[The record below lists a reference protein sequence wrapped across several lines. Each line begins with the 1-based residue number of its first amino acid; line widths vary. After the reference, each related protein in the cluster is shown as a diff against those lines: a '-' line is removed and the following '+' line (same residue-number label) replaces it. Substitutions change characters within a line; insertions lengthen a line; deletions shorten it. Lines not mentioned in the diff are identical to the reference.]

1 MLTEGF
7 SLPQMVEDLRKY
19 QLELEVQNKAL
30 RYSQQVAEGAS
41 ERFLTLFS
49 NVPLALMVVDE
60 HGLVLE
66 SNAMAL
72 RLFRPMEQDPPLN
85 FLLPLVD
92 PGHSDAVAQAFLAA
106 KQHGTSEITDAVC
119 RGGSASTDMAPP
131 VPLRLQVEIRSD
143 GFALSTGNAAPQ
155 EIDLRDG
162 GLDHAALAVMARK
175 LKVTHPDEVSVT
187 VTAENDVP
195 MAKLVE
201 TLDTLRGEGCKLGGL
216 ARGEA
221 PGPACLFDTAI
232 IEA

>member
-1 MLTEGF
+1 MARKQ
-7 SLPQMVEDLRKY
+7 SLRELIVPADL
-19 QLELEVQNKAL
+19 LPVMNI
-30 RYSQQVAEGAS
+30 
-41 ERFLTLFS
+41 
-49 NVPLALMVVDE
+49 M
-60 HGLVLE
+60 
-66 SNAMAL
+66 
-72 RLFRPMEQDPPLN
+72 
-85 FLLPLVD
+85 FLLIPALL
-92 PGHSDAVAQAFLAA
+92 LAMEFA
-106 KQHGTSEITDAVC
+106 SMAEITISPPKMCGDC
-119 RGGSASTDMAPP
+119 TPSEEPP
-131 VPLRLQVEIRSD
+131 VPLRLKVEIRSD

-162 GLDHAALAVMARK
+162 GLDHAALALMARK

-221 PGPACLFDTAI
+221 PGPACLFYAAI